1 MLGSQNNPYAKFRN
15 DYNTHHSIRQEAQ
28 ESFKEVFRVL
38 DLLAALKTTNGHL
51 SDAEYRKK
59 AEDIVRADYEPDPL
73 DT

>member
-1 MLGSQNNPYAKFRN
+1 MVFFQLGQTINYFPNISY
-15 DYNTHHSIRQEAQ
+15 
-28 ESFKEVFRVL
+28 KEVLRVL